1 MPTFPRSLTA
11 SLLSAA
17 LLLGCSSGASV
28 ALSDATNAADAP
40 VEIALTDLAL
50 FESSSVHD
58 IDVSFDDD
66 EYDAMIET
74 FSTTGEKEWLEATVV
89 IDGITYENAGLRLK
103 GNSSLFSVNP
113 ETSGSPEDL
122 PWLIRLDKYID
133 GQTHQGYG
141 DIVIRSNSTETA
153 LNEALAQEMLELTG
167 LASQQAI
174 ATSFT
179 VNGGDTELRLALEH
193 PDEVWDDANFGDDGL
208 LYKADSEG
216 DYSYR
221 GDDPDAY
228 IDVFD
233 QKAGDDDLEPLIDFL
248 DFINNSDDATFAA
261 ELDEHL
267 DTEAFATY
275 LAYQDLIGNGDDIN
289 GRGNNSYLH
298 YDPESERMTVVNWDL
313 NLAFNTANVGGGAA
327 PGGDAGRGAVPGGDA
342 GPGVNGRGER
352 PAPGAIP
359 GDAAPGAIPGDAAPG
374 AIRGDA
380 AQAGPGG
387 AAGPGGQ
394 SNVLVDRFLADATF
408 SQMYAEQTAEL
419 TELMYSSGALDDALS
434 TWVNVLSNDA
444 SDLVDAA
451 TIEAEAAAISSS
463 AALA

>member
-1 MPTFPRSLTA
+1 MPNLPRSIPAT
-11 SLLSAA
+11 LLSAA
-17 LLLGCSSGASV
+17 LFLGCSSGATI
-28 ALSDATNAADAP
+28 ALSDATNADDAP
-40 VEIALTDLAL
+40 VEIALTDIAL
-50 FESSSVHD
+50 FDSSSVHD

-66 EYDAMIET
+66 DYDDMIET
-74 FSTTGEKEWLEATVV
+74 FSTTGEKDWIEATVV
-89 IDGITYENAGLRLK
+89 IDGISYENAGLRLK
-103 GNSSLFSVNP
+103 GNSSLFSVTP

-174 ATSFT
+174 ATAFT

-193 PDEVWDDANFGDDGL
+193 PDEVWDEANFGDDGL

-233 QKAGDDDLEPLIDFL
+233 QKAGDDDLEPLTEFL

-267 DTEAFATY
+267 DTDAFATY
-275 LAYQDLIGNGDDIN
+275 LAYQDLIGNDDDIN

-298 YDPESERMTVVNWDL
+298 YDAESERMTVVNWDL
-313 NLAFNTANVGGGAA
+313 NLAFNTANVGGGGAA
-327 PGGDAGRGAVPGGDA
+327 PGGDARPGPGALPGGDVAPGAPAGPGGDA
-342 GPGVNGRGER
+342 GPGAIGRGER
-352 PAPGAIP
+352 PAL
-359 GDAAPGAIPGDAAPG
+359 GDT
-374 AIRGDA
+374 

-394 SNVLVDRFLADATF
+394 SNVLVDRFLADETF
-408 SQMYAEQTAEL
+408 SQMYAEKLVEL
-419 TELMYSSGALDDALS
+419 TELMYTSGALDDALS
-434 TWVNVLSNDA
+434 TWVNVLSNEA

-451 TIEAEAAAISSS
+451 TIDADAAAIS
-463 AALA
+463 AFVAQA